1 MPAESIKLGES
12 KLDIYE
18 TKGISKEG
26 KPFDIVTFSYYDP
39 RIGKAVSLKPEFY
52 NDSVMLEM
60 VYLRGFSGPTP
71 AAQSPA
77 APPVNPHTK

>member
-1 MPAESIKLGES
+1 MPAESIKLGEA

-39 RIGKAVSLKPEFY
+39 RIDKTVSLKPEFY

-60 VYLRGFSGPTP
+60 VYLRGFSSPS
-71 AAQSPA
+71 AQSTA
-77 APPVNPHTK
+77 NPQTK